1 MNRSQIYVFIA
12 FLIPKFE
19 VKTEKHCIFERI
31 KSLRIYTIQEM
42 KKIAVFTSGG
52 DAPGMNACIRAIV
65 RGAAYHGVEV
75 FGIVRG
81 YNGMIKGDI
90 IPLNSQSVSNI
101 IQRGGTILKSARS
114 KEFMTAE
121 GRQKAY
127 DKLQELGIEGLV
139 AIGGNGTFTGA
150 EIFYNEFKIPTVGAP
165 GTIDNDLYGTDYTIG
180 FDTAVNTALDA
191 VDKIRDTADSHDRVF
206 FIEVMGRDSGYIAI
220 QCAIAGGAESVMIP
234 ENLTSVD
241 EISAILQKGFDKK
254 KSSSIVIVAEGD
266 EEGNAQIVAK
276 KIKDKMGENLDIRV
290 TTLGHIQRGGIPTA
304 SDRILASRLG
314 LGALEGLLR
323 GEKNVM
329 AGVVNNQLIYTP
341 FHDTIT
347 KKKPVSEDLIRMVE
361 ILST

>member
-1 MNRSQIYVFIA
+1 
-12 FLIPKFE
+12 
-19 VKTEKHCIFERI
+19 
-31 KSLRIYTIQEM
+31 M

-65 RGAAYHGVEV
+65 RGATYHGVEV

-114 KEFMTAE
+114 KEFMTSA
-121 GRQKAY
+121 GRELAY
-127 DKLQELGIEGLV
+127 QQLKDKGIEGLV

-165 GTIDNDLYGTDYTIG
+165 GTIDNDLFGTDYTIG
-180 FDTAVNTALDA
+180 YDTAVNTALDA
-191 VDKIRDTADSHDRVF
+191 IDKIRDTADSHDRVF

-220 QCAIAGGAESVMIP
+220 ECGIAGGAEAVMIP
-234 ENLTSVD
+234 ENLTPIS
-241 EISAILQKGFDKK
+241 EIVNILEQGITKA
-254 KSSSIVIVAEGD
+254 KSSSIVVVAEGD
-266 EEGNAQIVAK
+266 EEGNAQIIAK
-276 KIKDKMGENLDIRV
+276 KIKESINRDLDIRV

-304 SDRILASRLG
+304 FDRILASRLG

-361 ILST
+361 ILSI

>member
-1 MNRSQIYVFIA
+1 
-12 FLIPKFE
+12 
-19 VKTEKHCIFERI
+19 
-31 KSLRIYTIQEM
+31 M

-65 RGAAYHGVEV
+65 RGAAFHGVEV

-114 KEFMTAE
+114 KV
-121 GRQKAY
+121 
-127 DKLQELGIEGLV
+127 QELGIEGLV

-241 EISAILQKGFDKK
+241 EIAVILQKGFDKK
-254 KSSSIVIVAEGD
+254 KSSSIVVVAEGD

-276 KIKDKMGENLDIRV
+276 KIKDQMGENLDIRV

-304 SDRILASRLG
+304 YDRILASRLG